1 MAGYQNVKTSLRIIL
16 VVLIQH
22 TNVTDRR
29 TPRHS
34 IDRRYAYIA
43 LRGKTVW
50 NRNAMGYID
59 LVTLISCNYVLTRN
73 SAVNEIGERY
83 REILF
88 IS

>member
-1 MAGYQNVKTSLRIIL
+1 
-16 VVLIQH
+16 
-22 TNVTDRR
+22 
-29 TPRHS
+29 
-34 IDRRYAYIA
+34 
-43 LRGKTVW
+43 
-50 NRNAMGYID
+50 MGYID